1 MCFSFPVIQNQAGC
15 SELKTEP
22 TCIDNQLNPPTPC
35 RGKSDR
41 KPIHKRQSPKES
53 LTINCRH
60 YNLFLMMYLRPQIR
74 GRVRTFILG
83 VFASLGFIT
92 QIHAA
97 RTELDLD
104 GTWQYQNVSPLTYEG
119 NSNPTCNRP
128 IGNRSPQSPAAPVSP
143 AGRTT
148 AHCPA
153 CRL

>member
-1 MCFSFPVIQNQAGC
+1 MTGLFGSTGTENRAKEAINPTTPKAAKTKFRIPNAVIDAGRCMCFSFPVIQNQAGC

-83 VFASLGFIT
+83 VFA
-92 QIHAA
+92 
-97 RTELDLD
+97 
-104 GTWQYQNVSPLTYEG
+104 
-119 NSNPTCNRP
+119 
-128 IGNRSPQSPAAPVSP
+128 
-143 AGRTT
+143 
-148 AHCPA
+148 
-153 CRL
+153 